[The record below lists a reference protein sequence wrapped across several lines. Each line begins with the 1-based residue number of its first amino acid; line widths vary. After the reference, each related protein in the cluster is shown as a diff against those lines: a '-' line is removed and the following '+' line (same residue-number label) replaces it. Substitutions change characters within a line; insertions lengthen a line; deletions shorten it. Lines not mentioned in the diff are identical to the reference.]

1 MSFILNNCGYTPIY
15 SVKENNFYIKKI
27 FQKETSKLNNK
38 ISNNIKLFS
47 NQNSTNI
54 FQIEINSNKEIEIIQ
69 KDNKGEPSK
78 FKMTIFVTINIF
90 NKNDYELNKTKVF
103 TSNLLASFIIN
114 NKVKLND
121 NINDYLNI
129 PFKNNVKKPITRTCV
144 ARPGSRRITYTVFI

>member
-1 MSFILNNCGYTPIY
+1 MKKIIIIIIVSFILNNCGYTPIY

-103 TSNLLASFIIN
+103 TSNFNYNNIDNKFSLKKYEKEIENILVNKIVEKFRIYLLE
-114 NKVKLND
+114 L
-121 NINDYLNI
+121 
-129 PFKNNVKKPITRTCV
+129 
-144 ARPGSRRITYTVFI
+144 